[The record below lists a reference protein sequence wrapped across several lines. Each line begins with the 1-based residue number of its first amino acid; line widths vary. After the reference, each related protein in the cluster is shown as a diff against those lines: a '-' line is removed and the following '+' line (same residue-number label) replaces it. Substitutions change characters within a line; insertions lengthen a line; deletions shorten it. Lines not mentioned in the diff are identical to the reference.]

1 MSNDGEGRRDADGP
15 HVVSGPAAAAAE
27 LPGRTYDS
35 LGPRVWILGGVMVL
49 VGVVTTAL
57 MLGDFRSESYLYL
70 AFYAIPANTAVSV
83 FPHEPVLVYYGK
95 FAHLGITA
103 GAATVGTLVAA
114 YLDHG
119 VFVPV
124 LNLDGLQAY
133 KEKALYRRLV
143 RYFQKWPFAT
153 LLVAGFTP
161 IPFWPVK
168 FLSFSVHY
176 PLEKY
181 LSAVAISRF
190 PRYLLLAWVGSALE
204 VPNWILFGVFGVV
217 IALYVVNAA
226 PGVLERWR
234 ERETAAMGTS
244 PAGRGEEATVT
255 SGGDA

>member
-1 MSNDGEGRRDADGP
+1 MSNDGETRRDADGLP
-15 HVVSGPAAAAAE
+15 SVAVPGSAAGD

-70 AFYAIPANTAVSV
+70 AFYAIPANTAISV

-103 GAATVGTLVAA
+103 GAATTGTLVAA

-124 LNLDGLQAY
+124 LNLDGLQKY
-133 KEKALYRRLV
+133 KEKTLYRRIVDYYL
-143 RYFQKWPFAT
+143 RWPFAT

-181 LSAVAISRF
+181 LAAVAISRF
-190 PRYLLLAWVGSALE
+190 PRYLLLAWLGSALDI
-204 VPNWILFGVFGVV
+204 PNWLLFGIFGVV
-217 IALYVVNAA
+217 ISLYVVNAA
-226 PGVLERWR
+226 PAVLERWR
-234 ERETAAMGTS
+234 ARESAAAGAG
-244 PAGRGEEATVT
+244 PGGRGDEATVT
-255 SGGDA
+255 SGGEA